1 MATTDLATL
10 GVEVRSEGVWFA
22 SVRLRDLTN
31 AAKGAASEIGRLQ
44 AAFSRISN
52 SARTATAS
60 FSRASSSLRTV
71 SAGLSRT
78 SRALRTTSAGLSEVI
93 TTLTGSLQ
101 GLGSFGDATSNLVRT
116 VNQLRMAIRGISSD
130 LGSIRDASRRAS
142 SGLSGIRGAAASS
155 TTAADLLH
163 TSVSRLAQALLGV
176 SIATKAFGAAKDFT
190 KWGVAFNQEMES
202 ARIGM
207 ASVLAATVQLQTSQ
221 GEVVSG
227 AQKYAAAQGIARDM
241 MSEIQALALETTATT
256 RELVAGTQ
264 AVIAPAV
271 RYGVA
276 LEKIPQ
282 LATNIAQAMSAMN
295 IPLVQMRTESEA
307 LLSGNINRAQDL
319 LASNLAITGAMVR
332 DWQKQGTLVE
342 ELTKRLQSFKQ
353 AGEDVAHTVAGLKAN
368 FSEYLDVIS
377 GQATEGLS
385 HSIKNLYNDLL
396 NFLNQVRG
404 SGQKFEPSPEVQN
417 IVNEMSA
424 AYNALGLVVESVG
437 KTIIQWL
444 KNINEYIGNIN
455 IAEETER
462 ISKAISVLAKSVEYA
477 VVAFASYKVA
487 TWALSTS
494 TGKLA
499 VALVSGRASL
509 YDSAVQAQRTAIAN
523 HELALSQQAAAQ
535 AAVNAAWAN
544 TANARTQ
551 AQAAAASAAL
561 TAAEQT
567 LASAN
572 VRVAATANAV
582 AASTSFMGV
591 TMARAAGIAGAAM
604 TALSGALGRMMAFL
618 GGPWGL
624 ALTLAGTAIYSLYSH
639 FSDAAAES
647 DNAMKHFED
656 FANSAQ
662 KAAKVIPEQAAFR
675 VNRALEAAKIGL
687 ETARE
692 NLEKSLVRNS
702 GSDADNKW
710 SPSLS
715 RDPSVS
721 MQSMSER
728 FFGITKTTQ
737 EAVGAVKQFYAEMA
751 AAEGSLKDQYKALN
765 KLYEAYTKLKDS
777 LNPNAL
783 KEMKE
788 TIGRTSAQLEELA
801 KKSNVFD
808 EIAAKSSE
816 ASGGVMQLS
825 GAAKSLHDAF
835 MLLEDSK
842 IRMPSLEG
850 DETSI
855 LAQLPQAIKFLTEFT
870 SKTDDAKMEQF
881 NMKKA
886 AAQAYVTIVEM
897 AAEAATA
904 TYMLQLQNYEL
915 AASYGPVSEAAY
927 TALHNAAEQMNAIR
941 AFATKMKDWVSKVEP
956 PKLSSNRKN
965 KTEEQLARYRQ
976 AATTKILE
984 LELKLEQTQQ
994 EIVGIQTSEIRVLEL
1009 QQARVKELASLREKA
1024 ARAGI
1029 KGEDAQLSRTI
1040 ELTDKIYELKIAWEG
1055 TLGPLQ
1061 HAADIAEALGD
1072 EGAAAGAKMDI
1083 LNARLAHV
1091 AQELEKVQ
1099 QQKDALAGLGA
1110 DVSVGSKEFED
1121 LNNRIAS
1128 STKQMEMLVAQKFQL
1143 AWASRFS
1150 EGAAKE
1156 EFEKNIGWMTA
1167 LGARMEYNNKLAS
1180 ARSDIYTETT
1190 GNLIGLSAQMQA
1202 LTEAYDNQSISSDL
1216 FFSKMIQ
1223 ANAEYVKIKDSMGQ
1237 DVSFG
1242 ENMLSVFSRVTEG
1255 FTTMNEGLRQAWGDF
1270 CADFVDGFSNAVGRA
1285 LVYSE
1290 DLNTALQDLYKQI
1303 ASQLISALVK
1313 LGVQWLIT
1321 HTLGQSLSKSAE
1333 AVSVAS
1339 SAATGAAIASAY
1351 APAAAMV
1358 SLATF
1363 GANSGPAMAGITSAV
1378 TLSQLAAFT
1387 GFKSGGYTGDTSP
1400 NAIAGVVH
1408 GGEYVMDAKTV
1419 QRYGRGFFDELRLGG
1434 GNTPPTGVV
1443 PALPGGNQGGGG
1455 TFVVNVFNSA
1465 SDTVQADTQTSM
1477 GADGTPQ
1484 LDVLVTLVESKI
1496 SEKMY
1501 RGSSPL
1507 GKAIDQTRG
1516 TNRDKSLYK

>member
-1 MATTDLATL
+1 MAATDLATL
-10 GVEVRSEGVWFA
+10 SVEVRSDGVLVA
-22 SVRLRDLTN
+22 STRLHELSNT
-31 AAKGAASEIGRLQ
+31 AKEVASAMGRLQ
-44 AAFSRISN
+44 ASFSRINN
-52 SARTATAS
+52 SARRTSTSLSGVGRSLTDAVSGTGGFASATAGLVS
-60 FSRASSSLRTV
+60 TVERLRSAVREMSSELNRIRTV
-71 SAGLSRT
+71 SG
-78 SRALRTTSAGLSEVI
+78 
-93 TTLTGSLQ
+93 Q
-101 GLGSFGDATSNLVRT
+101 
-116 VNQLRMAIRGISSD
+116 
-130 LGSIRDASRRAS
+130 AS
-142 SGLSGIRGAAASS
+142 SGISGMSQTISSS
-155 TTAADLLH
+155 TTVADLLN
-163 TSVSRLAQALLGV
+163 TSVSRLAQALIGLHL
-176 SIATKAFGAAKDFT
+176 ATKAFGAAKDFT
-190 KWGVAFNQEMES
+190 QWGIAFNQEMEA

-207 ASVLAATVQLQTSQ
+207 ASVLAATAQLQTSQ
-221 GEVVSG
+221 GEVVVG

-342 ELTKRLQSFKQ
+342 ELTARLQSFKQ
-353 AGEDVAHTVAGLKAN
+353 AGVDVAHTVAGLKAN

-385 HSIKNLYNDLL
+385 LSIKNVYEDLL
-396 NFLNQVRG
+396 SFLNQARG
-404 SGQKFEPSPEVQN
+404 SGQKFEPSPEVAN

-424 AYNALGLVVESVG
+424 AYNALGIVAENVG
-437 KTIIQWL
+437 KTIVQWL
-444 KNINEYIGNIN
+444 KNLNEYLGNIN

-462 ISKAISVLAKSVEYA
+462 ISKAISVLAKSIEYA
-477 VVAFASYKVA
+477 VVAFTSYKVA
-487 TWALSTS
+487 MWALSTS
-494 TGKLA
+494 TGKLT

-591 TMARAAGIAGAAM
+591 TMARAAGVAGAAM
-604 TALSGALGRMMAFL
+604 TALSGALGRMMSFL

-656 FANSAQ
+656 FATSAQ
-662 KAAKVIPEQAAFR
+662 NAAKVIPEQAAFR
-675 VNRALEAAKIGL
+675 VNRALEAARTGL

-692 NLEKSLVRNS
+692 NLEKALVRNS

-715 RDPSVS
+715 RDPYVS

-737 EAVGAVKQFYAEMA
+737 EAVGAVKQFYAEMDA
-751 AAEGSLKDQYKALN
+751 AGNSLKDQYAALN

-788 TIGRTSAQLEELA
+788 TIGRTSEQLEELA

-808 EIAAKSSE
+808 EIASKTSGA
-816 ASGGVMQLS
+816 ASGVEQLS
-825 GAAKSLHDAF
+825 GAAKSLHEAF
-835 MLLEDSK
+835 MLLEDGK

-850 DETSI
+850 DQTSI
-855 LAQLPQAIKFLTEFT
+855 LAQLPQAVKFLTEFT
-870 SKTDDAKMEQF
+870 NKTDDAKMEQF

-915 AASYGPVSEAAY
+915 AASYGPVSEAAIS
-927 TALHNAAEQMNAIR
+927 ALRNAAEQMNALR
-941 AFATKMKDWVSKVEP
+941 EFSTKMKDRINKVEP

-976 AATTKILE
+976 AAATKTLE

-1110 DVSVGSKEFED
+1110 DVRVSSKEFDE
-1121 LNNRIAS
+1121 LNSRIAS
-1128 STKQMEMLVAQKFQL
+1128 STKQMDMLVAQKFQL

-1167 LGARMEYNNKLAS
+1167 LGTKMEYNNKLAS
-1180 ARSDIYTETT
+1180 ARNDIYTETT
-1190 GNLIGLSAQMQA
+1190 GNLLGLSAQMQA

-1270 CADFVDGFSNAVGRA
+1270 CADFVDGFSSAVGRA
-1285 LVYSE
+1285 IVYSE
-1290 DLNTALQDLYKQI
+1290 DLNSALQDLYKQI
-1303 ASQLISALVK
+1303 TAQLISALVK

-1321 HTLGQSLSKSAE
+1321 HTLGRTLSKSAE
-1333 AVSVAS
+1333 EASVVSSVK
-1339 SAATGAAIASAY
+1339 TGASIAEAY

-1363 GANSGPAMAGITSAV
+1363 GANSGPAVAGILSAV
-1378 TLSQLAAFT
+1378 TVAQMSSALT

-1434 GNTPPTGVV
+1434 GSAPPTGVV
-1443 PALPGGNQGGGG
+1443 PALPGGNQNGGG
-1455 TFVVNVFNSA
+1455 TFVVNVFNKA
-1465 SDTVQADTQTSM
+1465 SDTVQTETQTSM
-1477 GADGTPQ
+1477 GSDGTPQ

-1501 RGSSPL
+1501 RGNSSL
-1507 GKAIDQTRG
+1507 GRAIDQTRG

>member
-31 AAKGAASEIGRLQ
+31 AAKGAASEIERLQ
-44 AAFSRISN
+44 AAFSRIN
-52 SARTATAS
+52 NIARRTSTSLSSVGRSLTDAVSGTGGFASATAGLVGTVERLRS
-60 FSRASSSLRTV
+60 AVREMSSELNRVRA
-71 SAGLSRT
+71 
-78 SRALRTTSAGLSEVI
+78 
-93 TTLTGSLQ
+93 GS
-101 GLGSFGDATSNLVRT
+101 G
-116 VNQLRMAIRGISSD
+116 
-130 LGSIRDASRRAS
+130 RAS
-142 SGLSGIRGAAASS
+142 SGLSRMSRTISSS
-155 TTAADLLH
+155 TMVSDLLNA
-163 TSVSRLAQALLGV
+163 SVSRLAQALIGLHL
-176 SIATKAFGAAKDFT
+176 ATKAFGAAKDFT
-190 KWGVAFNQEMES
+190 KWGIAFNQEMES

-207 ASVLAATVQLQTSQ
+207 ASVLAATAQLQTSQ
-221 GEVVSG
+221 GEVVGG

-241 MSEIQALALETTATT
+241 MTEIQALALETTATT

-276 LEKIPQ
+276 LERIPQ

-342 ELTKRLQSFKQ
+342 ELTARLQSFKQ

-377 GQATEGLS
+377 GQATEGLT

-396 NFLNQVRG
+396 NFLNQARG

-424 AYNALGLVVESVG
+424 AYNALGIVVERVG
-437 KTIIQWL
+437 KTIVQWL
-444 KNINEYIGNIN
+444 KDINEYIGNVDIV
-455 IAEETER
+455 AETER
-462 ISKAISVLAKSVEYA
+462 ISKAISVLAKAVEYA
-477 VVAFASYKVA
+477 VVAFTSYKVA
-487 TWALSTS
+487 VWALSTS
-494 TGKLA
+494 TGKLT

-523 HELALSQQAAAQ
+523 HELALSQQVAAQ

-591 TMARAAGIAGAAM
+591 TMARAAGIAGATM
-604 TALSGALGRMMAFL
+604 TALSAALGRFMGFL

-656 FANSAQ
+656 FANSAER
-662 KAAKVIPEQAAFR
+662 AAKVIPEQATLR

-687 ETARE
+687 ETARK
-692 NLEKSLVRNS
+692 NLEDSINRYQGETGDVWTDSIGFTDSFGGMKTF
-702 GSDADNKW
+702 
-710 SPSLS
+710 
-715 RDPSVS
+715 
-721 MQSMSER
+721 SER
-728 FFGITKTTQ
+728 LFGAS
-737 EAVGAVKQFYAEMA
+737 EATERAISAVKQFYAEMA
-751 AAEGSLKDQYKALN
+751 SAGDSLKDQYVALN

-777 LNPNAL
+777 LNPNAI
-783 KEMKE
+783 KVMREE
-788 TIGRTSAQLEELA
+788 IGRTSAQLEEIA

-808 EIAAKSSE
+808 EIAAKASE

-941 AFATKMKDWVSKVEP
+941 AFATKMKDWVNKVEP

-1072 EGAAAGAKMDI
+1072 EGATAGAKMDI
-1083 LNARLAHV
+1083 LNARLAQV

-1110 DVSVGSKEFED
+1110 DVNTSSKEFED

-1128 STKQMEMLVAQKFQL
+1128 STKQMEQLVAQKFQL

-1150 EGAAKE
+1150 EGAARE

-1167 LGARMEYNNKLAS
+1167 LGVKMEYNNALAS
-1180 ARSDIYTETT
+1180 SRNDIYSETT
-1190 GNLIGLSAQMQA
+1190 GNLIGLNAQMQA
-1202 LTEAYDNQSISSDL
+1202 LTEAHKNQSISSDL
-1216 FFSKMIQ
+1216 FLSKMIQ

-1285 LVYSE
+1285 IVYSE

-1321 HTLGQSLSKSAE
+1321 HTLGQTLSKSAE
-1333 AVSVAS
+1333 AVSIAS

-1363 GANSGPAMAGITSAV
+1363 GANSGPAMAGITSVV

-1434 GNTPPTGVV
+1434 GNAPPTGVV

-1484 LDVLVTLVESKI
+1484 LDVLVTLVESRI

-1501 RGSSPL
+1501 RGNSQL

>member
-1 MATTDLATL
+1 MAATDLATL
-10 GVEVRSEGVWFA
+10 GVEVRSDGVLIA
-22 SVRLRDLTN
+22 SSRLRELSNT
-31 AAKGAASEIGRLQ
+31 AKEVASAMGRLQ
-44 AAFSRISN
+44 ASFSRINN
-52 SARTATAS
+52 SARRTSTSLSGVGRSLTDAVSGTGGFASATAGLVS
-60 FSRASSSLRTV
+60 TVERLRSAVREMSSELNRIRTV
-71 SAGLSRT
+71 SG
-78 SRALRTTSAGLSEVI
+78 
-93 TTLTGSLQ
+93 Q
-101 GLGSFGDATSNLVRT
+101 
-116 VNQLRMAIRGISSD
+116 
-130 LGSIRDASRRAS
+130 AS
-142 SGLSGIRGAAASS
+142 SGLSGMSRTISSS
-155 TTAADLLH
+155 TTVSDLLN
-163 TSVSRLAQALLGV
+163 TSVSKLAQALIGLHL
-176 SIATKAFGAAKDFT
+176 ATKAFGTVKNFT
-190 KWGVAFNQEMES
+190 KWGIAFNQEMES

-207 ASVLAATVQLQTSQ
+207 ASVLAATAQLQTSQ

-241 MSEIQALALETTATT
+241 MTEIQALALETTATT

-276 LEKIPQ
+276 LERIPQ

-396 NFLNQVRG
+396 DFLNQARG

-424 AYNALGLVVESVG
+424 AYNALGIVVERVG
-437 KTIIQWL
+437 KTIVQWL
-444 KNINEYIGNIN
+444 KDINEYIGNVD
-455 IAEETER
+455 IAAETER
-462 ISKAISVLAKSVEYA
+462 ISKAISVLAKAVEYA
-477 VVAFASYKVA
+477 VVAFTSYKVA
-487 TWALSTS
+487 VWALSTS
-494 TGKLA
+494 TGKLT

-591 TMARAAGIAGAAM
+591 TMARAAGVAGAAM
-604 TALSGALGRMMAFL
+604 TALSGALGRMMSFL

-656 FANSAQ
+656 FANSAES
-662 KAAKVIPEQAAFR
+662 AAKVIPEQATFR

-687 ETARE
+687 ETARK
-692 NLEKSLVRNS
+692 NLEDSLNRYQKDDAVWTDS
-702 GSDADNKW
+702 FGFSLTSDQFGGMKTL
-710 SPSLS
+710 SESLFGT
-715 RDPSVS
+715 
-721 MQSMSER
+721 SEATESA
-728 FFGITKTTQ
+728 IS
-737 EAVGAVKQFYAEMA
+737 AMKQFYAEMQ
-751 AAEGSLKDQYKALN
+751 AAEGSLKDQYTALN
-765 KLYEAYTKLKDS
+765 KLYEAYTKLKGS

-783 KEMKE
+783 KEMRE

-941 AFATKMKDWVSKVEP
+941 AFATKMKDWVDKVEP

-1072 EGAAAGAKMDI
+1072 EGATAGAKMDI
-1083 LNARLAHV
+1083 LNARLAQV

-1110 DVSVGSKEFED
+1110 DVNTSSKEFED

-1128 STKQMEMLVAQKFQL
+1128 STKQMEQLVAQKFQL

-1150 EGAAKE
+1150 EGAARE

-1167 LGARMEYNNKLAS
+1167 LGVKMEYNNALAS
-1180 ARSDIYTETT
+1180 SRNDIYSETT
-1190 GNLIGLSAQMQA
+1190 GNLIGLNAQMQA
-1202 LTEAYDNQSISSDL
+1202 LTEAHKNQSISSDL
-1216 FFSKMIQ
+1216 FLSKMIQ

-1285 LVYSE
+1285 IVYSE

-1321 HTLGQSLSKSAE
+1321 HTLGQTLSKSAE
-1333 AVSVAS
+1333 AVSIAS

-1363 GANSGPAMAGITSAV
+1363 GANSGPAMAGITSVV

-1434 GNTPPTGVV
+1434 GNAPPTGVV

-1484 LDVLVTLVESKI
+1484 LDVLVTLVESRI

-1501 RGSSPL
+1501 RGNSQL